1 MQRIIVRAAASAAFL
16 VASAAAAGTGAVEV
30 VIAEGDVVD
39 GRTVTGVNGIGATP
53 ADTIGFNATLADG
66 DRFVWVGDG
75 PAVFNSDFEQDVT
88 GAEAPTGVG
97 DDGSWIYS
105 PSVDGND
112 SVVFDDGFIVSKS
125 QPSFDGVP
133 GFVTFASRPFMTA
146 SGVGY
151 WISGY
156 NETDPQGSTQGRVL
170 YRYDGVAVTAVTVA
184 GDSFGYKGG
193 SFTIDIGS
201 GIDFD
206 YDVSPGDVNR
216 IQLVDAAGES
226 PLVDNFVLV
235 NGEAVHREGDPT
247 GDGDNWDNFDRFR
260 ILDDGTY
267 VMTGDTDGDT
277 GSDEF
282 IAVNGSIVLREGMT
296 IGGITLSPGVTLRG
310 IDLLPDG
317 TLVHGWGSSSFGEM
331 VFVGSIDDLAGTSVR
346 VVGTGD
352 ALDLGGLGLATVD
365 DLEASTVLPGGIAV
379 SAAAVYV
386 NLDMTPAAGE
396 NVEIIARFPLAGDD
410 CPADVDGSG
419 TVDFDD
425 VLAVLNVFGTAD
437 ADADVDGS
445 GEVDFTDLL
454 SVLNG
459 FGPCP

>member
-1 MQRIIVRAAASAAFL
+1 
-16 VASAAAAGTGAVEV
+16 
-30 VIAEGDVVD
+30 
-39 GRTVTGVNGIGATP
+39 
-53 ADTIGFNATLADG
+53 
-66 DRFVWVGDG
+66 
-75 PAVFNSDFEQDVT
+75 
-88 GAEAPTGVG
+88 
-97 DDGSWIYS
+97 
-105 PSVDGND
+105 
-112 SVVFDDGFIVSKS
+112 
-125 QPSFDGVP
+125 
-133 GFVTFASRPFMTA
+133 MTA

-170 YRYDGVAVTAVTVA
+170 YRYDGASVTAVTVA
-184 GDSFGYKGG
+184 GDSFGYQGG

-226 PLVDNFVLV
+226 PAADNIVII
-235 NGEAVHREGDPT
+235 NGEGVHREGDPT

-267 VMTGDTDGDT
+267 VMTGDTDGDSS
-277 GSDEF
+277 SDEF
-282 IAVNGSIVLREGMT
+282 IAVDGTIVLREGMT
-296 IGGITLSPGVTLRG
+296 VDGITLGPGVSLRG

-352 ALDLGGLGLATVD
+352 ALDLGDLGLATVD
-365 DLEASTVLPGGIAV
+365 DLEASTGLPGGLAV

-419 TVDFDD
+419 AVDFDD

-437 ADADVDGS
+437 ANADVDGS
-445 GEVDFTDLL
+445 GEVDFNDLL
-454 SVLNG
+454 AVLNG